1 MRGPDILSLESH
13 LQISTVITVYF
24 DNGAGIELFRR
35 AFASLE
41 DQICAPFEVVIS
53 DDSKH
58 VNLESEILNI
68 LAGSK
73 LKARYLKNARK
84 QGVAGNS
91 NNGLIQLTGDIF
103 HVLHLDDQL
112 VDEKSYK
119 TVIEYFGEN
128 NDAPWVFF
136 AGFLGNSKYIPKS
149 NNFIALGQN
158 TFGGPS
164 GLFVKSHVESLYD
177 EELRMYVDTDLI
189 ARLQLDYPTGG
200 FSDLGIVKYGAG
212 PWQIQRNTTIEQL
225 ILELE
230 HIVNKSYVTPTLIRA
245 SGLGI
250 KGASHKRFISQALYN
265 QGKISSRQ
273 YRIRLNL
280 ANFEEKLSAIKHHFK
295 RIFK

>member
-1 MRGPDILSLESH
+1 M
-13 LQISTVITVYF
+13 
-24 DNGAGIELFRR
+24 
-35 AFASLE
+35 
-41 DQICAPFEVVIS
+41 
-53 DDSKH
+53 
-58 VNLESEILNI
+58 
-68 LAGSK
+68 AGSK
-73 LKARYLKNARK
+73 LNARYLKNARK

-103 HVLHLDDQL
+103 HILHLDDQL

-119 TVIEYFGEN
+119 RVIEYFGKN
-128 NDAPWVFF
+128 DDAPWVFF

-177 EELRMYVDTDLI
+177 EDLRMYVDTDLI
-189 ARLQLDYPTGG
+189 ARLQIDYPIGE
-200 FSDLGIVKYGAG
+200 FSDVGIIKYGEG
-212 PWQIQRNTTIEQL
+212 PWQIQRNTTVEQL

-250 KGASHKRFISQALYN
+250 KGAESKRIIGQALYN
-265 QGKISSRQ
+265 QGKISSLQ
-273 YRIRLNL
+273 YRLRLFL
-280 ANFEEKLSAIKHHFK
+280 GNFEEKLFAIKYYVL